1 MSCHV
6 PDNAVDQQKELSL
19 GQERR
24 WNRYL
29 MNRFRNKCLSFKNLK
44 KIMLGNTKHSDKVL
58 HEIYVILTG
67 LVKNIWFKKKKIL
80 EVHSRPEGLS
90 RIYQSKL
97 RRMSLP
103 EIGELEV
110 LSLTSENVSESMN
123 WNSNITGN

>member
-1 MSCHV
+1 MPCHV

-44 KIMLGNTKHSDKVL
+44 KTVLGNTKYSDKIL
-58 HEIYVILTG
+58 HEIYIILTG
-67 LVKNIWFKKKKIL
+67 LVKNIWLKTKIL
-80 EVHSRPEGLS
+80 EVYSRPEGLS

-103 EIGELEV
+103 EIGELDV
-110 LSLTSENVSESMN
+110 LSLTSESASESMN
-123 WNSNITGN
+123 WKSNITGN